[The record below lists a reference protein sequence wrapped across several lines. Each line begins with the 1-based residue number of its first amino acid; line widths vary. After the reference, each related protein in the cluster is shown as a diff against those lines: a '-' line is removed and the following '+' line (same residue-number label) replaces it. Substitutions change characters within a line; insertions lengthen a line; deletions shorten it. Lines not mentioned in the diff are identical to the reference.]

1 MPDETGPVLAL
12 NCGSSSLKFAL
23 IRIDATGAHA
33 LVEGEAEAIGTPH
46 ARFSV
51 RIESGDPVSDTS
63 PISDHRQAAER
74 IFTLL
79 ETGDAFAPTAIGH
92 RIVHGG
98 PSIRHHCL
106 IDRQVLEALEAAG
119 VFAPLHTPTALEV
132 VRLAQARFAACP
144 HVACLDTAFHRDLPD
159 VARRLPISAALQVD
173 GVQRYGF
180 HGLSC
185 ESVLRQLGPNPP
197 DRLVIAHLGSGSSVT
212 AVRAGKSIDT
222 SMGLTPS
229 GGVMMATRSGDLDP
243 GLMVYLI
250 REHGLDA
257 MRLEQMID
265 REAGMLGVSSLS
277 GDVRQLRAARDNADA
292 QLALQMFIYSLRKQ
306 IAAMVAALEGL
317 DLLVFTGGIGE
328 HDAQTRTD
336 VCRSLSWL
344 GLNASNASAA
354 RPERGHPVTRVL
366 SANEEEQIARHTA
379 AITAPGSLRSP
390 FLRHH
395 R

>member
-1 MPDETGPVLAL
+1 MPDETRPVLAL

-63 PISDHRQAAER
+63 PIADHREAAER
-74 IFTLL
+74 VFVLLKTNEVFTP
-79 ETGDAFAPTAIGH
+79 AAIGH

-265 REAGMLGVSSLS
+265 REAGMLGVSGLS
-277 GDVRQLRAARDNADA
+277 GDLRQLRAAHDSLDA
-292 QLALQMFIYSLRKQ
+292 QLALRMFVYSVRKQ

-317 DLLVFTGGIGE
+317 DMLVFTGGIGE
-328 HDAQTRTD
+328 HDHETRAEMR
-336 VCRSLSWL
+336 RSLSWL
-344 GLNASNASAA
+344 GVDA
-354 RPERGHPVTRVL
+354 RNEDAPSGRLGRPDVRVL
-366 SANEEEQIARHTA
+366 NANEEEQIARHTA
-379 AITAPGSLRSP
+379 AVAGIIQESPIGS
-390 FLRHH
+390 
-395 R
+395 